1 MRLDDTKKH
10 RLSLPFHISRK
21 LDISKTKYWL
31 IKISGIL
38 SAFLIAG
45 ILCTIFKPNTFIEFY
60 RQMFLGVVN
69 PAIPVRSMEFL
80 YHFGLL
86 LLVALGLSVAFKMK
100 FWNIGGE
107 GQILV
112 GALTCAGIVK
122 FLSLTPMHDAFI
134 IIISLLGAIAAGIVW
149 GVIPAIFKA
158 FFNTNETLF
167 TLMMNYIAVG
177 LILIFINVWNPG
189 GSQQFGTLTRGVL
202 PKLWGVDYI
211 FALIFVVVVAILMII
226 YIKKTK
232 HGYEIAVVGESVNT
246 ARYVGINVRKV
257 IIRTMI
263 LSGAICGLV
272 GFLLVSGNSISSLN
286 KDIAGGR
293 GFTGVLVAWLA
304 GFKPGQIILYSGLTA
319 FFSRGSYWAA
329 SNIGIEKDYFSPI
342 ITGIFFLAV
351 IASEFA
357 VNYKVMMKHP
367 MSYYFNKIFRRKKA
381 KEQEEALEATST
393 DPIAVTGY
401 TNEEPVA
408 IEEEKVE
415 PAKVEKTKAN
425 ITTSKSK
432 KASDSA
438 KKPAKAGGKEKKE
451 VKVEAKK
458 KAPTKKPSTKKK
470 ANTKEGK

>member
-1 MRLDDTKKH
+1 MRLDDTKKQH
-10 RLSLPFHISRK
+10 RFSLPFHVSRK

-31 IKISGIL
+31 IKVGGIL

-45 ILCTIFKPNTFIEFY
+45 ILCTIFKPNTFGEFY
-60 RQMFLGVVN
+60 KQMFLGVVN
-69 PAIPVRSMEFL
+69 PAIPARTMEFL
-80 YHFGLL
+80 FNFGLYI
-86 LLVALGLSVAFKMK
+86 LVALGLSLAFKMK

-112 GALTCAGIVK
+112 GALACAGIVK
-122 FLSLTPMHDAFI
+122 FLAMTAMPDALI
-134 IIISLLGAIAAGIVW
+134 IIISLLGSIAAGILW

-158 FFNTNETLF
+158 LFNTNETLF

-177 LILIFINVWNPG
+177 LIAIFINIWNPG

-202 PKLWGVDYI
+202 PKLFGVDYL
-211 FALIFVVVVAILMII
+211 FALIFVVVVAILII
-226 YIKKTK
+226 VYIKKTK

-246 ARYVGINVRKV
+246 ARYVGINVKKV

-293 GFTGVLVAWLA
+293 GFTGVLIAWLA
-304 GFKPGQIILYSGLTA
+304 SFKPGQIILYSGLTA

-351 IASEFA
+351 IASEFF
-357 VNYKVMMKHP
+357 VNYKVMMKQP
-367 MSYYFNKIFRRKKA
+367 LGEYFKGLFKRNKKNG
-381 KEQEEALEATST
+381 QEEVLEVAT

-401 TNEEPVA
+401 SNEEPVEA
-408 IEEEKVE
+408 KEEPVEKE
-415 PAKVEKTKAN
+415 ELKEDAKSTTEKAKKSSKSNKKPAKVENNT
-425 ITTSKSK
+425 K
-432 KASDSA
+432 KAS
-438 KKPAKAGGKEKKE
+438 GETT
-451 VKVEAKK
+451 KK
-458 KAPTKKPSTKKK
+458 KAPNKKPTTKKK
-470 ANTKEGK
+470 TNSKEGK